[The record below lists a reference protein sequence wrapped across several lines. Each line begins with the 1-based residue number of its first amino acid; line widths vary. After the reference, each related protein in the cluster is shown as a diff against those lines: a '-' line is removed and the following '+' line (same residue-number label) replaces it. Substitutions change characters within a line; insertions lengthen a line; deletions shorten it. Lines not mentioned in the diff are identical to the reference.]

1 MKISRRE
8 KILLLVLIYIII
20 VSVFFKYFY
29 LPKASHIADLQVRNE
44 ALRTALREW
53 EEQTSQPEDDIPV
66 DKPKPDDEAAGID
79 SRLPMKAE
87 LLEVLTFLDQSS
99 HEFNVPLQ
107 SMQYLDRESETGQPG
122 VRKVSIQ
129 VSAAGGL
136 FELVNYTRSLEEST
150 RLAVIDS
157 LELTAEPKPEPAGI
171 GAVPGYYFAPPSAPE
186 AKGARGTD
194 PGDLPGHAKSTVSKA
209 SEGLDGY
216 RYRMNLG
223 VSFYYY
229 SPEPAGKI

>member
-8 KILLLVLIYIII
+8 KILLLLLIYITIG
-20 VSVFFKYFY
+20 SVFFKYFY
-29 LPKASHIADLQVRNE
+29 LPKASQIADLQVRNE
-44 ALRTALREW
+44 ALITALREW
-53 EEQTSQPEDDIPV
+53 EEQDSQTEDDIPV
-66 DKPKPDDEAAGID
+66 DKPKPDDEAADIN

-99 HEFNVPLQ
+99 HEFNVPLT

-122 VRKVSIQ
+122 VRKVSIK
-129 VSAAGGL
+129 VSAVGGL
-136 FELVNYTRSLEEST
+136 FELVDYTRRLEEST

-157 LELTAEPKPEPAGI
+157 LELIAEPKPELAGI
-171 GAVPGYYFAPPSAPE
+171 DTKPGYYFAPPSAPE
-186 AKGARGTD
+186 AKGARGSE
-194 PGDLPGHAKSTVSKA
+194 PGDLPGPAKDTISKA

-229 SPEPAGKI
+229 SPETAEKI